1 MQLNRNM
8 YGFPATY
15 DDDMRALPML
25 SAHQVWKQVGH
36 DQMRAVCVEA
46 SVSYDVFSLV
56 RIGKK
61 NFSYAVGR
69 ELQQQ
74 IFDKLR
80 VVVNLDTLC
89 NAIRYREHEEETERL
104 EFEAAK
110 VAARALA

>member
-1 MQLNRNM
+1 MKQNLNM

-15 DDDMRALPML
+15 DDDMRALPVL

-36 DQMRAVCVEA
+36 DEMRAVCTEA
-46 SVSYDVFSLV
+46 CVSYDVFSLV

-61 NFSYAVGR
+61 NFSFAVGR

-110 VAARALA
+110 MAAKVPA